1 MAQHGVPAVSERFT
15 GKVALVTG
23 GLSGIGHAVVHRLAE
38 EGARVVAAD
47 ISASAGPLVSDA
59 VAPARLDVADPASV
73 AALVGEIEAMHGK
86 LDVLVNSAGIGKDV
100 PFLDTSLELFDQIVA
115 VNLRGTFLVGQEA
128 ARLMSRCGG
137 GSIVNVASVSG
148 VRGNVGRAA
157 YGASKGGVVVLS
169 QVMAVDLAV
178 HGIRVNVVAPGPIDT
193 PLVAAMHDPA
203 IREAWTRAVPLHRY
217 GSPEEVAAA
226 AAFLCSE
233 EAGFITGHVLAVD
246 GGFLGTGLSGR

>member
-1 MAQHGVPAVSERFT
+1 MAQHGVPAVSGRFT

-23 GLSGIGHAVVHRLAE
+23 GLSGIGHAVVHRLAG

-47 ISASAGPLVSDA
+47 ISASAGPLVPDV

-100 PFLDTSLELFDQIVA
+100 SFLDTSLELFDRVVA
-115 VNLRGTFLVGQEA
+115 VNLRGTFLIGQEA

-178 HGIRVNVVAPGPIDT
+178 YRIRVNVVAPGPIDT

-226 AAFLCSE
+226 AAFLASDD
-233 EAGFITGHVLAVD
+233 ASFVTGHVLAVD